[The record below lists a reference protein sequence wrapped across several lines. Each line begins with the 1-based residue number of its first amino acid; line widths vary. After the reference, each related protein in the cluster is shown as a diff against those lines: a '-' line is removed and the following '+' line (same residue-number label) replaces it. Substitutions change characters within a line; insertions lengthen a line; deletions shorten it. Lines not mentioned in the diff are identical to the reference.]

1 MFYIQR
7 APINS
12 ALFSCKT
19 TLPSHQMPPSAA
31 PPCTPRPTHC
41 PTGPSAHLRK
51 HDLSMKG
58 TPAHIQVG
66 EGQPA
71 ALLNVRI
78 NGMPRSVRSINA
90 GFFFLSNTTLPRS
103 QKRSAFFFPFFADVK
118 KNAPRPICK
127 NPAPLIC
134 RCHEL
139 FLSHAYTPRD
149 LVKSHAS

>member
-1 MFYIQR
+1 MFRPSFIPAPTHPGPAGYVLCTKSADQQCSILLQDYTALAPDASQR
-7 APINS
+7 RG
-12 ALFSCKT
+12 
-19 TLPSHQMPPSAA
+19 
-31 PPCTPRPTHC
+31 PPCAPRPTHC

-90 GFFFLSNTTLPRS
+90 D
-103 QKRSAFFFPFFADVK
+103 FFFPFQYDVASITKTQCFFLRFFFADVK
-118 KNAPRPICK
+118 KKCS
-127 NPAPLIC
+127 PANL
-134 RCHEL
+134 
-139 FLSHAYTPRD
+139 
-149 LVKSHAS
+149 

>member
-1 MFYIQR
+1 MQKICSVNELRATFMFRPSFILAPTHPGPAGYVLYTKSADQQCSILLQDYTALAPDASQR
-7 APINS
+7 R
-12 ALFSCKT
+12 
-19 TLPSHQMPPSAA
+19 PPMS
-31 PPCTPRPTHC
+31 PLRPTHC

-90 GFFFLSNTTLPRS
+90 GFSFPFQYDVASITKTQCFFFL
-103 QKRSAFFFPFFADVK
+103 FFFP
-118 KNAPRPICK
+118 PM
-127 NPAPLIC
+127 
-134 RCHEL
+134 
-139 FLSHAYTPRD
+139 
-149 LVKSHAS
+149 

>member
-1 MFYIQR
+1 MQKICSVNELKGHFYVQTIFHTGTYPPGTGR
-7 APINS
+7 ICFIYKERRSTALCSPARLHCPRTRCLPAPP
-12 ALFSCKT
+12 
-19 TLPSHQMPPSAA
+19 PSHVPL
-31 PPCTPRPTHC
+31 RPTHC

-90 GFFFLSNTTLPRS
+90 GLLFFFFLSNTTLPRS
-103 QKRSAFFFPFFADVK
+103 QKRSAFFFSFCFVLPM
-118 KNAPRPICK
+118 
-127 NPAPLIC
+127 
-134 RCHEL
+134 
-139 FLSHAYTPRD
+139 
-149 LVKSHAS
+149 